1 MDISAINRRWIIL
14 PVAVLLAAGCNNPN
28 AVLPHS
34 PDERKA
40 YDQLNAMTP
49 QQRIDAIEKG
59 PMPAGA
65 KAKMIQDIKDKAGIK

>member
-1 MDISAINRRWIIL
+1 MDISAINKCWMIL
-14 PVAVLLAAGCNNPN
+14 PVAALVATGCNNPN

-34 PDERKA
+34 PDEQKA
-40 YDQLNAMTP
+40 YDRLNAMTP

-65 KAKMIQDIKDKAGIK
+65 KAKMIQEIKDKAGIK